1 MINMLSILVSDN
13 NFNKRSLKII
23 QDINLNSKYYL
34 ERLETLKKFYDLQHY
49 GKLMFIIK
57 TINKFTVK
65 YLDYMNNSYI
75 QEKDIFKE
83 KTLKQNNDFVKE
95 TVEYYFNDNKK
106 IYYEIK
112 KISEQFN
119 DELRDMV
126 INLYDLEE
134 SSLLIIEDISKKINF
149 EDKIS
154 ISKMLHVIG

>member
-1 MINMLSILVSDN
+1 
-13 NFNKRSLKII
+13 
-23 QDINLNSKYYL
+23 
-34 ERLETLKKFYDLQHY
+34 
-49 GKLMFIIK
+49 MFIIK